1 MIDLGQ
7 SGASSVVGVPS
18 MAKSESPEDQ
28 RVGPAS
34 RSASGVFQ
42 LPVDVADRD
51 EVLPVTAR

>member
-1 MIDLGQ
+1 
-7 SGASSVVGVPS
+7 